1 MNISLVDLP
10 LHRSDLL
17 PLTYTRPVSE
27 LRVGILTISEKWK
40 FYGAEELSWITESYL
55 REKFPLQISTETLV
69 INGALCPTSEL
80 VEVIRQLKKGE
91 VLYAGND
98 FLAAC
103 TDTASGIQLSEKG
116 QLPNG
121 HKPLNFSGDVT
132 LIGHLWDIFN
142 KNAGQI
148 QSDFMLV
155 TKGRQSQPIDDPY
168 TKVYKPENIFLEE
181 GASVRAA
188 ILNAESGPIYLG
200 RHSEVGEGAII
211 RGSFSLGEHA
221 VVSIGAKMRGDI
233 TAGPYSKIGGEV
245 GNSVI
250 FGYSNKAHDGYMG
263 NTVVGEW
270 CNFGA
275 DTNTSNLKN
284 TYDEIKF
291 WSYTSGRF
299 IKTGQQFLGLIMG
312 DHSKCGINTMF
323 NSGTVVG
330 VSTQVLGEGYH
341 RNVIPSFTW
350 ASSKSF
356 STVMPKQCFDIAQ
369 RVFARRKK
377 TFTDIDQK
385 ILQKVFEL
393 TKEQRTWEKG

>member
-10 LHRSDLL
+10 LHRTDLM

-27 LRVGILTISEKWK
+27 LRVGILTLTEKWK
-40 FYGAEELSWITESYL
+40 FYGAEEISWITEPYL
-55 REKFPLQISTETLV
+55 RKKFPLKSSNETIV
-69 INGALCPTSEL
+69 INGALCPSILL
-80 VEVIRQLKKGE
+80 VKAIQQLKAGQA
-91 VLYAGND
+91 LYSGGN
-98 FLAAC
+98 FLAAF
-103 TDTASGIQLSEKG
+103 TDTAAGIELSEKG
-116 QLPNG
+116 HLPHG
-121 HKPLNFSGDVT
+121 HNTMIFNGDVT
-132 LIGHLWDIFN
+132 LIGHHWDIFN
-142 KNAGQI
+142 KNAEQI
-148 QSDFMLV
+148 QADFNLI
-155 TKGRQSQPIDDPY
+155 TKGRKSQPIEDPHTIAY
-168 TKVYKPENIFLEE
+168 RQENIFLEE
-181 GASVRAA
+181 GATVKAA
-188 ILNAESGPIYLG
+188 ILNAETGPIYLG
-200 RHSEVGEGAII
+200 KHSEVGEGAVI

-233 TAGPYSKIGGEV
+233 SAGPYAKIGGEV

-284 TYDEIKF
+284 TYDEIKL
-291 WSYTSGRF
+291 WSYTSGKF
-299 IKTGQQFLGLIMG
+299 VKSGQQFLGLVMA

-356 STVMPKQCFDIAQ
+356 TTVSPKQCFDIAE

-377 TFTDIDQK
+377 TFSEIDRDI
-385 ILQKVFEL
+385 LLKVFEL
-393 TKEQRTWEKG
+393 TQSQRTWEKA